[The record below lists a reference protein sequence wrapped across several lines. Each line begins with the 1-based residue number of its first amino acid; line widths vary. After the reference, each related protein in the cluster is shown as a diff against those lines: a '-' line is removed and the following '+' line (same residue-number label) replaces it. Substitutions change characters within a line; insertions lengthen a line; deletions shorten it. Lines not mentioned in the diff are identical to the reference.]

1 MHISCL
7 ILFSS
12 LAVLE
17 AGGTLGEDI
26 EHAVLEL
33 RIRDVT
39 IIVSINLTHNFSP
52 DFLSLLGDSTTAEHS
67 PKFVR
72 ADSSITVLIE
82 DLEGLLEVWFG
93 EQLDFVESRCDE
105 LRVVNITI
113 AIAVS
118 FFHHGYDIRF
128 LEIENLG
135 DGRHILLELLKRE
148 FAVVIGVP
156 LRKHR
161 VQIFQLLRL
170 RHQVDK
176 NGAHSRLELVSFGE
190 VVEICRQIKLRLI
203 VKVFRIDVVLYPF
216 VRQHLLH

>member
-1 MHISCL
+1 M
-7 ILFSS
+7 
-12 LAVLE
+12 LE
-17 AGGTLGEDI
+17 AGGALGEDV

-39 IIVSINLTHNFSP
+39 IVVSINLTHDFRP
-52 DFLSLLGDSTTAEHS
+52 DFLSLLGDGATAEHS
-67 PKFVR
+67 LKLVW

-93 EQLDFVESRCDE
+93 EQLDFVESRCNE
-105 LRVVNITI
+105 LRVVDITV

-118 FFHHGYDIRF
+118 FFHHGNDILF
-128 LEIENLG
+128 LEIENLS
-135 DGRHILLELLKRE
+135 DGRHVLLELLKRE
-148 FAVVIGVP
+148 LTVVIGVP

-161 VQIFQLLRL
+161 VQIFQVLRL

-176 NGAHSRLELVSFGE
+176 DGADSRLELVRLGE
-190 VVEICRQIKLRLI
+190 VVEIGRQIKLSLI
-203 VKVFRIDVVLYPF
+203 VKVFRIAVALDPF

>member
-1 MHISCL
+1 M
-7 ILFSS
+7 
-12 LAVLE
+12 LE
-17 AGGTLGEDI
+17 AGGALGEDV

-39 IIVSINLTHNFSP
+39 IVVSINLTHDFSP

-67 PKFVR
+67 LKLVR

-82 DLEGLLEVWFG
+82 DLEGLLEVRFG
-93 EQLDFVESRCDE
+93 EQLDFVESRRDE
-105 LRVVNITI
+105 LRVVDI
-113 AIAVS
+113 AVTIAVS

-135 DGRHILLELLKRE
+135 DSRHVLLELLKRE
-148 FAVVIGVP
+148 LTVVIGVP

-161 VQIFQLLRL
+161 VQIFQVLRL

-176 NGAHSRLELVSFGE
+176 DGAHSRLELVRLGE
-190 VVEICRQIKLRLI
+190 VVEIGRQIKLRLI
-203 VKVFRIDVVLYPF
+203 VKVFRIAVVLDPF